1 MTNSASSTTG
11 TDSNANLNPSEYTL
25 QLYSQLTGP
34 DSVKSAKIRIGL
46 VKSELE
52 SKGISYSLPPYGDIH
67 YYWNVGVELLG
78 RWFSISCCP
87 RGGIYSTFFAEIM
100 NTERIDGGCYDFET
114 FDDFRNNLVPVMN
127 TLV

>member
-1 MTNSASSTTG
+1 MANQTCSTPDSST
-11 TDSNANLNPSEYTL
+11 SLNPSEYTL

-52 SKGISYSLPPYGDIH
+52 SKGISYTIPPYGDMH
-67 YYWNVGVELLG
+67 YYWNVSVELLG

-87 RGGIYSTFFAEIM
+87 RLGIYATFFAEIM
-100 NTERIDGGCYDFET
+100 NTERLDGECHDFVT
-114 FDDFRNNLVPVMN
+114 LNDFRDNLVAVMN
-127 TLV
+127 TLS